1 MINFI
6 ICNNNKNLKLYKE
19 KINNF
24 MMNYDMEYKIY
35 LFSEYNEEFKEFI
48 QKEIGFKVYILDINN
63 KDISNILMAKLIREN
78 YDDWSSMII
87 ILSNQKQKN
96 NVDGKHLMIIDITNK
111 MIMEDRIIKEVL
123 PICIKHYDKRPKKLK
138 YTYKNMIYNIDYK
151 QILYIEKE
159 LDSKLCKIKTIDKEY
174 YIPGSINVI
183 LSRLDDRFIKCYRS
197 TIINLEK
204 VECFDTKKN
213 IIILKRKNN

>member
-87 ILSNQKQKN
+87 ILSNQK
-96 NVDGKHLMIIDITNK
+96 
-111 MIMEDRIIKEVL
+111 RI
-123 PICIKHYDKRPKKLK
+123 LK
-138 YTYKNMIYNIDYK
+138 YIE
-151 QILYIEKE
+151 QEAREKE
-159 LDSKLCKIKTIDKEY
+159 
-174 YIPGSINVI
+174 
-183 LSRLDDRFIKCYRS
+183 
-197 TIINLEK
+197 
-204 VECFDTKKN
+204 
-213 IIILKRKNN
+213 